1 MLLAD
6 AITASQKSKALITP
20 GEQTI
25 LYQLAQ
31 KVPVGGAI
39 VELGSWMGGS
49 TIMLAAGSLSAPR
62 AKVYA
67 VDTFAI
73 VSENLLEYADRVGGD
88 SSDYLARFQ
97 SNIRQAGVESLVEP
111 IQSLT
116 IPAAKAWKGP
126 PIDLLFID
134 ASHYYEDVARDF
146 AEWSLHCAPGSY
158 CAFHD
163 YTRDEPG
170 VKKFVDQIIA
180 RGLLKDAK
188 FVDSIAYGKITTTD
202 RREIENS
209 LKQRLGDLFQFE
221 KDREPW
227 YIFAKNHGLMA
238 FSHNDR
244 WLAFR
249 YALQA
254 VRWKPFKEEGWLLLA
269 RVILNRKKGNRR
281 DQR

>member
-1 MLLAD
+1 LLVD
-6 AITASQKSKALITP
+6 AITASQNSKAVLTL

-73 VSENLLEYADRVGGD
+73 VGENLHEYADRVGGNG
-88 SSDYLARFQ
+88 SDYLARFQ

-116 IPAAKAWKGP
+116 IPAAKSWKGP

-134 ASHYYEDVARDF
+134 ASHYYKDVARDF
-146 AEWSLHCAPGSY
+146 AEWSVHCAPGSS

-163 YTRDEPG
+163 YTPDAPG
-170 VKKFVDQIIA
+170 VKKLVNQIIA
-180 RGLLKDAK
+180 RGLLKDVK
-188 FVDSIAYGKITTTD
+188 FVDSIAYGNITTTD
-202 RREIENS
+202 QTEIENG
-209 LKQRLGDLFQFE
+209 LKRRLSDLFQIE
-221 KDREPW
+221 RDREPW
-227 YIFAKNHGLMA
+227 YVFAKNHGWLA
-238 FSHNDR
+238 LSYNDR

-249 YALQA
+249 YALDA
-254 VRWKPFKEEGWLLLA
+254 IRWRPFKDEGWRLLA
-269 RVILNRKKGNRR
+269 CVILNRRIGKST
-281 DQR
+281 